1 MVRHDELGDL
11 QFALERMRQKL
22 NETTITKNYLNTV
35 LNSLSDAV
43 LVTSPNGIVKSCNEA
58 TQRLLGYSEAD
69 LVGKPLVSFI
79 DEAHRECV
87 RPEHSAPEA
96 RETVLRTASGQTIPV
111 SMASS
116 AITTEDPQFQGNI
129 YVARNIT
136 ERKRAERRIR
146 YLARY
151 DTLTK
156 MPNRMQ
162 FQHLLQQAIAR
173 ARRNQRSLALLYLD
187 LDRFKEVNDTFGHA
201 AGDRTLEILS
211 ERLTRNLSKDTVIG
225 RLAGDEF
232 AMFIDDLPVDIDNRA
247 AIGAL
252 ARTLLDEISRTFYV
266 NQQEVY
272 LTASVGIAI
281 CPYDAENV
289 IDLIRNADAAM
300 YHSKQNGGNSCAFY
314 VPEMNAAAVERL
326 MLKSKLR
333 RALERD
339 ELVILYQSKVDLRSG
354 RVVGAEALLRWRLPG
369 HGDISPSHFIPL
381 AEETSLI
388 LDIGEWVLNRVC
400 ADYREWQKMRARAR
414 PHRHQPVAAPTEAGE
429 LHRPLPQRVPQARGL
444 AHLLRAGSHRN
455 HVDDRPEAHHR
466 LLNELYAMGLN
477 LAIDD
482 FGTGYSS
489 LSALQQFPIGTLK
502 IDQSFVR
509 DVAVDS
515 NDAAIVRTIIDMGK
529 SLDLEV
535 IAEGVEAS
543 EQLEFL
549 RKHGCYYAQGRLFGD
564 AMEAGK
570 LLAILAGQVGGAAYH
585 ARPVRAHGAA
595 ADPPLVVARPPM
607 LSARDLTLR
616 RGPEPLFEQVNFT
629 VFRGNKVGIT
639 GANGAGKS
647 SLFAAI
653 RGELAADRGDIER
666 PPDLKIAH
674 VEQEIAASE
683 RAAIEFVLDG
693 DAELRA
699 VLAAI
704 AAAERRDA
712 AVGARRSSMRR
723 SRPSTAIAPRR
734 APPRSCMDSDSR
746 PRITSGQVAEFS
758 GGWRVRLAMARA
770 LCSRADLLLLDEPTN
785 HLDLDAIV
793 WLEEWLTAFPGTLL
807 MISHD
812 REFLDAIIDRVLHI
826 ENRAHPRLLRQLLA
840 VRAKARRGTGAAAR
854 AAGAADAAHRRDH
867 HLRESLSRQR
877 HQVAPG
883 AEPLEDAASAWSASC
898 RRTSTA
904 RSSSSSR
911 RR

>member
-1 MVRHDELGDL
+1 MARSLKTKYLLLALAVGGVLSLLLAGLAYYEHRIDAADINQLTYATVAQKLEADLETRASSLSEITGTSLSVALSSGNKTAVTSIAQRLLDERDIERVEVLDAQRAVLFSGGDPAVFKSGDWFVFQSTIHSNLVAAPVRSVGSLQIWMSRAEMRETLASIRKQLESQQGMQIKRMRGLLAGITLPLLALGLAGAWFIARQLSGPISALVKTADRIGQGDYTRPLAVVRHDELGDL

-43 LVTSPNGIVKSCNEA
+43 LVTSPDGIVKSCNEA
-58 TQRLLGYSEAD
+58 AQRLLGYEEAD
-69 LVGKPLVSFI
+69 LLGKPLVSFI
-79 DEAHRECV
+79 DEAHLNGFDLTN
-87 RPEHSAPEA
+87 SAPEA

-116 AITTEDPQFQGNI
+116 SITTEDPQFQGNI

-173 ARRNQRSLALLYLD
+173 TRRNQGSLALLYLD

-232 AMFIDDLPVDIDNRA
+232 AMFIDDLPMDIDNRA
-247 AIGAL
+247 GIAAL

-272 LTASVGIAI
+272 LTASVGVAI
-281 CPYDAENV
+281 CPSDAENV

-339 ELVILYQSKVDLRSG
+339 ELVILYQSKVDLRDG

-388 LDIGEWVLNRVC
+388 LEIGEWVLNRVC
-400 ADYREWQKMRARAR
+400 SDYREWQKMVPEPGRIAINLSLRQLKQASFIARCR
-414 PHRHQPVAAPTEAGE
+414 SVFRKHGVSPTCFE
-429 LHRPLPQRVPQARGL
+429 LEVTETTLMTDPKRTIG
-444 AHLLRAGSHRN
+444 
-455 HVDDRPEAHHR
+455 

-515 NDAAIVRTIIDMGK
+515 DDAAIVRTIIDMGK

-549 RKHGCYYAQGRLFGD
+549 RKHGCYYAQGRLFGN

-570 LLAILAGQVGGAAYH
+570 MLGILVGQAGGVAHH
-585 ARPVRAHGAA
+585 A
-595 ADPPLVVARPPM
+595 
-607 LSARDLTLR
+607 
-616 RGPEPLFEQVNFT
+616 
-629 VFRGNKVGIT
+629 
-639 GANGAGKS
+639 
-647 SLFAAI
+647 
-653 RGELAADRGDIER
+653 
-666 PPDLKIAH
+666 
-674 VEQEIAASE
+674 
-683 RAAIEFVLDG
+683 
-693 DAELRA
+693 
-699 VLAAI
+699 
-704 AAAERRDA
+704 
-712 AVGARRSSMRR
+712 
-723 SRPSTAIAPRR
+723 
-734 APPRSCMDSDSR
+734 
-746 PRITSGQVAEFS
+746 
-758 GGWRVRLAMARA
+758 A
-770 LCSRADLLLLDEPTN
+770 LCDPT
-785 HLDLDAIV
+785 
-793 WLEEWLTAFPGTLL
+793 
-807 MISHD
+807 
-812 REFLDAIIDRVLHI
+812 VLRPI
-826 ENRAHPRLLRQLLA
+826 RL
-840 VRAKARRGTGAAAR
+840 
-854 AAGAADAAHRRDH
+854 
-867 HLRESLSRQR
+867 
-877 HQVAPG
+877 
-883 AEPLEDAASAWSASC
+883 
-898 RRTSTA
+898 
-904 RSSSSSR
+904 SS
-911 RR
+911 

>member
-1 MVRHDELGDL
+1 MARSLKTKYLLLALAVGAVLSLLLGGLTYYQHRVDAADVNQLTYATVAQKLEADLETRASSLSEITGTSLAPALSSGNKTAVTSIAERLLDERDIERVEVSDAHGMVLFSGGDPAVRQAGDWFVFQSTIHSNLVSAPVQRVGSLQIWMSRAEMQETLASIRKQLESQQGMQIKRMRGFFAGVTLPLLLLGLAGAWFIARQLSAPISALVKSADRIGQGDYTRPLAVVRHDELGDL

-43 LVTSPNGIVKSCNEA
+43 FVTSPDGIVKSCNEA
-58 TQRLLGYSEAD
+58 AQRLLGYCEAD
-69 LVGKPLVSFI
+69 MLDKPLVSFI
-79 DEAHRECV
+79 DEVHRLAFDLSN
-87 RPEHSAPEA
+87 SAPEA

-116 AITTEDPQFQGNI
+116 SITTEDPQFQGNI

-151 DTLTK
+151 DALTK

-173 ARRNQRSLALLYLD
+173 AHRSQKSLALLYLD

-211 ERLTRNLSKDTVIG
+211 ERLTRNLTKGTVIG

-232 AMFIDDLPVDIDNRA
+232 AMFIDDLPADVDNRA
-247 AIGAL
+247 GIGNL

-272 LTASVGIAI
+272 LTASVGVAI

-339 ELVILYQSKVDLRSG
+339 ELVILYQSKVDLRNG

-400 ADYREWQKMRARAR
+400 SDYREWQKTVPEPGRIAINLSLRQLKQASFIARCR
-414 PHRHQPVAAPTEAGE
+414 NVFRRHDVSPTCFE
-429 LHRPLPQRVPQARGL
+429 LEVTETTLMTDPKRTIG
-444 AHLLRAGSHRN
+444 
-455 HVDDRPEAHHR
+455 

-515 NDAAIVRTIIDMGK
+515 DDAAIVRTIIDMGK

-535 IAEGVEAS
+535 IAEGVEAC

-549 RKHGCYYAQGRLFGD
+549 RKHGCYYGQGRLFGD

-570 LLAILAGQVGGAAYH
+570 LLGILAGQAGGTPHH
-585 ARPVRAHGAA
+585 A
-595 ADPPLVVARPPM
+595 
-607 LSARDLTLR
+607 
-616 RGPEPLFEQVNFT
+616 
-629 VFRGNKVGIT
+629 
-639 GANGAGKS
+639 
-647 SLFAAI
+647 
-653 RGELAADRGDIER
+653 
-666 PPDLKIAH
+666 
-674 VEQEIAASE
+674 
-683 RAAIEFVLDG
+683 
-693 DAELRA
+693 
-699 VLAAI
+699 
-704 AAAERRDA
+704 
-712 AVGARRSSMRR
+712 
-723 SRPSTAIAPRR
+723 
-734 APPRSCMDSDSR
+734 
-746 PRITSGQVAEFS
+746 
-758 GGWRVRLAMARA
+758 A
-770 LCSRADLLLLDEPTN
+770 LCVPT
-785 HLDLDAIV
+785 
-793 WLEEWLTAFPGTLL
+793 
-807 MISHD
+807 
-812 REFLDAIIDRVLHI
+812 VLRPI
-826 ENRAHPRLLRQLLA
+826 RL
-840 VRAKARRGTGAAAR
+840 
-854 AAGAADAAHRRDH
+854 
-867 HLRESLSRQR
+867 
-877 HQVAPG
+877 
-883 AEPLEDAASAWSASC
+883 
-898 RRTSTA
+898 
-904 RSSSSSR
+904 SS
-911 RR
+911 

>member
-1 MVRHDELGDL
+1 MARSLKTNYLLLAMGVSVVLALILGGLAYYEHRITTTDANELTYSTVETQLEADLEARAKTLSAAAMPALEPALKANDNAAIGATVARLLNESGVERVEVWGPRNNLLYSANNVDTRPSSSPYALRSDLKQGGSLEIWMSRAGMQDTLASIRAELLSKQGMQVKRTRGVLAAIAVPLVILGLLGAWLIARQLSAPITALVKSADRISDGDYTSPLEVERRDELGEL
-11 QFALERMRQKL
+11 QFALERMRQNL

-43 LVTSPNGIVKSCNEA
+43 LVTSPDGVVKSCNEA
-58 TQRLLGYSEAD
+58 AQHLLGYTED
-69 LVGKPLVSFI
+69 ELIGRPLAGFI
-79 DEAHRECV
+79 DEVHRNAFDST
-87 RPEHSAPEA
+87 HSMTEG
-96 RETVLRTASGQTIPV
+96 RETVLRTARGQTIPV

-116 AITTEDPQFQGNI
+116 AIDSEDPQFQGTI

-211 ERLTRNLSKDTVIG
+211 ERLTRNLSKDAVIG

-232 AMFIDDLPVDIDNRA
+232 AMFIDDLPVDSDNRA
-247 AIGAL
+247 ALSTL

-272 LTASVGIAI
+272 LTASAGIAI

-314 VPEMNAAAVERL
+314 VPSMNAAAVERL

-339 ELVILYQSKVDLRSG
+339 ELVILYQSKVDLRTG

-400 ADYREWQKMRARAR
+400 ADYHEWQKLVAEPGRIAINLSLRQLKQASFIARCR
-414 PHRHQPVAAPTEAGE
+414 GVFRKHEVSPTCFE
-429 LHRPLPQRVPQARGL
+429 LEVTETTLMTDPKRTIG
-444 AHLLRAGSHRN
+444 
-455 HVDDRPEAHHR
+455 
-466 LLNELYAMGLN
+466 LLNELYAMGLS

-509 DVAVDS
+509 DVAVDA
-515 NDAAIVRTIIDMGK
+515 NDAAIVRTIIDMGR

-535 IAEGVEAS
+535 VAEGVE
-543 EQLEFL
+543 EGQQLEFL
-549 RKHGCYYAQGRLFGD
+549 RDHGCYYAQGRLFGD
-564 AMEAGK
+564 AMEANKFLGV
-570 LLAILAGQVGGAAYH
+570 LAGQEGG
-585 ARPVRAHGAA
+585 PAH
-595 ADPPLVVARPPM
+595 
-607 LSARDLTLR
+607 
-616 RGPEPLFEQVNFT
+616 
-629 VFRGNKVGIT
+629 
-639 GANGAGKS
+639 
-647 SLFAAI
+647 
-653 RGELAADRGDIER
+653 
-666 PPDLKIAH
+666 H
-674 VEQEIAASE
+674 
-683 RAAIEFVLDG
+683 
-693 DAELRA
+693 AELCA
-699 VLAAI
+699 PTVL
-704 AAAERRDA
+704 RPM
-712 AVGARRSSMRR
+712 RRSS
-723 SRPSTAIAPRR
+723 
-734 APPRSCMDSDSR
+734 
-746 PRITSGQVAEFS
+746 
-758 GGWRVRLAMARA
+758 
-770 LCSRADLLLLDEPTN
+770 
-785 HLDLDAIV
+785 
-793 WLEEWLTAFPGTLL
+793 
-807 MISHD
+807 
-812 REFLDAIIDRVLHI
+812 
-826 ENRAHPRLLRQLLA
+826 
-840 VRAKARRGTGAAAR
+840 
-854 AAGAADAAHRRDH
+854 
-867 HLRESLSRQR
+867 
-877 HQVAPG
+877 
-883 AEPLEDAASAWSASC
+883 
-898 RRTSTA
+898 
-904 RSSSSSR
+904 
-911 RR
+911 

>member
-1 MVRHDELGDL
+1 MARSLKTKYLLLALAVGAVLSLLLGGLSYYEHRVDAADVSQLTYATVAQKLEADLETRASSLSEITATSLAPALSSGNKTAVASIAQRLLDERDIGRVEVLDARGAVLFRGGDPAAQATGDWFVFQSTIHSNLVSAPVQRVGSLRIWMSRAEMRETLASLGAQLENQQGMQIKRMRGLLAGITLPLLVLGLAGAWFIARQLSGPISALVKSADRIGQGDYTRPLAVVRQDELGDL

-43 LVTSPNGIVKSCNEA
+43 LVTSPEGIVKSCNEA
-58 TQRLLGYSEAD
+58 TQRLLGYQEGD
-69 LVGKPLVSFI
+69 LLGKPLVSFI
-79 DEAHRECV
+79 DEVHRNGFDLTN
-87 RPEHSAPEA
+87 SAPEA

-116 AITTEDPQFQGNI
+116 AITTADPQFQGNI

-173 ARRNQRSLALLYLD
+173 ARRSQRSLALLYLD

-232 AMFIDDLPVDIDNRA
+232 AMFVDDLPMDVDNRA
-247 AIGAL
+247 SIGTL

-272 LTASVGIAI
+272 LTASVGVAI

-333 RALERD
+333 RALERN
-339 ELVILYQSKVDLRSG
+339 ELVILYQSKVDLRNG

-400 ADYREWQKMRARAR
+400 SDYREWQKSVPEPGRIAINLSLRQLKQASFIARCRAVFRK
-414 PHRHQPVAAPTEAGE
+414 HEVSPTCFE
-429 LHRPLPQRVPQARGL
+429 LEVTETTLMTDPKRTIG
-444 AHLLRAGSHRN
+444 
-455 HVDDRPEAHHR
+455 

-515 NDAAIVRTIIDMGK
+515 DDAAIVRTIIDMGK

-549 RKHGCYYAQGRLFGD
+549 RRHGCYYAQGRLFGD

-570 LLAILAGQVGGAAYH
+570 MLAILSAQVGGAPHH
-585 ARPVRAHGAA
+585 ATLCVPTVLRPIR
-595 ADPPLVVARPPM
+595 
-607 LSARDLTLR
+607 LS
-616 RGPEPLFEQVNFT
+616 
-629 VFRGNKVGIT
+629 
-639 GANGAGKS
+639 S
-647 SLFAAI
+647 
-653 RGELAADRGDIER
+653 
-666 PPDLKIAH
+666 
-674 VEQEIAASE
+674 
-683 RAAIEFVLDG
+683 
-693 DAELRA
+693 
-699 VLAAI
+699 
-704 AAAERRDA
+704 
-712 AVGARRSSMRR
+712 
-723 SRPSTAIAPRR
+723 
-734 APPRSCMDSDSR
+734 
-746 PRITSGQVAEFS
+746 
-758 GGWRVRLAMARA
+758 
-770 LCSRADLLLLDEPTN
+770 
-785 HLDLDAIV
+785 
-793 WLEEWLTAFPGTLL
+793 
-807 MISHD
+807 
-812 REFLDAIIDRVLHI
+812 
-826 ENRAHPRLLRQLLA
+826 
-840 VRAKARRGTGAAAR
+840 
-854 AAGAADAAHRRDH
+854 
-867 HLRESLSRQR
+867 
-877 HQVAPG
+877 
-883 AEPLEDAASAWSASC
+883 
-898 RRTSTA
+898 
-904 RSSSSSR
+904 
-911 RR
+911 